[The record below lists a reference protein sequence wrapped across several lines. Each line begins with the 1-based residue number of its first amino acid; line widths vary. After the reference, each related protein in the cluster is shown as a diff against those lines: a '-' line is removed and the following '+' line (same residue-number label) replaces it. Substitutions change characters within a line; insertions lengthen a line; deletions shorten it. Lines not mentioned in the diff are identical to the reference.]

1 MDLSAIRRNLEA
13 MKETLD
19 DNVRLCAV
27 IKADGYGHGAVPVA
41 AAARGVAEWFAVATF
56 EEALELRKHGIME
69 PVLILGFTHPGF
81 FEDLIRFDIRPNIY
95 TLESAAQLSQTAVKL
110 GKTARIHIKIDTGM
124 SRLGFLPGEESVEE
138 IVRTA
143 ALPGIEMEGIF
154 THFTAADEAD
164 KGKAWEQVR
173 QFRWMAD
180 QLEARGVHFRIRHC
194 ANSAGILEGIGK
206 DFDMV
211 RAGII
216 TYGLYPS
223 DEVNR
228 DALPLLP
235 ALELKSHVIY
245 VKTVEPGTGIS
256 YGSDYVTDRPTRV
269 ATVPLGYGDGY
280 PRLLSNR
287 GEVLIRGRRARILGR
302 VCMDQFMVDVTDIP
316 GVEMGDEVTLIGRD
330 GSESISADELAKL
343 CGTISYEIV
352 CGLHQRIPRVYRMGD
367 DSDIRRK
374 SD

>member
-41 AAARGVAEWFAVATF
+41 AAARGVTEWFAVATF

-95 TLESAAQLSQTAVKL
+95 TLESAAQLSRTAVKL

-138 IVRTA
+138 IVRIA

-173 QFRWMAD
+173 QFRRMAD

-223 DEVNR
+223 EEVNR

-316 GVEMGDEVTLIGRD
+316 GVKMGDEVTLIGRD

-352 CGLHQRIPRVYRMGD
+352 CGLHQRIPRIYRMGD